1 MPQVQLNTRV
11 DIDTYTRLKNY
22 TENTKKSIASVVD
35 EALRQYLDKE
45 EKK

>member
-1 MPQVQLNTRV
+1 MQVQLNTRIEV
-11 DIDTYTRLKNY
+11 TTYTRLKEY